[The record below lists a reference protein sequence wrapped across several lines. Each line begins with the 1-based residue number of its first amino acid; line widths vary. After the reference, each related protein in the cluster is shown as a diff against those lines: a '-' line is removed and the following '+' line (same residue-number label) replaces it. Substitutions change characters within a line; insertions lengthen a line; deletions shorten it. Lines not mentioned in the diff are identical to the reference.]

1 MLEQLPHLL
10 WLGLIAT
17 TLDVDNALFMTSS
30 TQGRSEKERS
40 QLILWGLVAEYVARF
55 ILVMIAFYLAT
66 GKEVLFTVA
75 GVEVTPQAIALLGAG
90 LFLFASSIGDLMDH
104 FEGKGDGANKPKSA
118 TKTAFTTLFIQM
130 TIVNTVLSIDTV
142 IAVAGMTDQLA
153 GAAVILGV
161 SAIIR
166 FLFIRQI
173 AGFIERYPETKII
186 ILTFLTMIGLQLI
199 LQAFS
204 DDLPEIAFNIIMVIA
219 INFRAVRTAAGG
231 STLHFTVIHS
241 WQSAYCGRLPIETQP
256 AAAQMVLSRDVR
268 RPLFQRERIIANR
281 EVR

>member
-10 WLGLIAT
+10 WLGLVAT

-30 TQGRSEKERS
+30 TQGRSQKEQN
-40 QLILWGLVAEYVARF
+40 QLILWGLVAEFAARF
-55 ILVMIAFYLAT
+55 ILVLVAFYLAT

-75 GVEVTPQAIALLGAG
+75 GFDVTPQALALLCAG
-90 LFLFASSIGDLMDH
+90 IFLFYSSVGDLFEY
-104 FEGKGDGANKPKSA
+104 FEGKGDGESKPKSA
-118 TKTAFTTLFIQM
+118 AKVAFTTLFIQM

-142 IAVAGMTDQLA
+142 IAVAGMTNQLA

-166 FLFIRQI
+166 FLFIKQI
-173 AGFIERYPETKII
+173 AGFIERYPEIKIV

-204 DDLPEIAFNIIMVIA
+204 DDLPEIAFNIIMIIAVIA
-219 INFRAVRTAAGG
+219 ALFGRRQAGQRTA
-231 STLHFTVIHS
+231 S
-241 WQSAYCGRLPIETQP
+241 Q
-256 AAAQMVLSRDVR
+256 
-268 RPLFQRERIIANR
+268 
-281 EVR
+281 